1 MFESPCAVAGKD
13 YRVCVCY
20 FVVRESLRRGKRVID
35 VEEQEIGETKK
46 KTKTEPMRDGKGVER
61 WRRR

>member
-1 MFESPCAVAGKD
+1 
-13 YRVCVCY
+13 VCY

>member
-1 MFESPCAVAGKD
+1 VISLLEKV
-13 YRVCVCY
+13 
-20 FVVRESLRRGKRVID
+20 LRRGKKEID
-35 VEEQEIGETKK
+35 VEEQEIGEKKKKKKK

>member
-1 MFESPCAVAGKD
+1 VISLLEKV
-13 YRVCVCY
+13 
-20 FVVRESLRRGKRVID
+20 LRRGKKEID
-35 VEEQEIGETKK
+35 VEEQEIGEKK